1 MSEIKTAA
9 IVNYIHL
16 FVTLGIGLFVSP
28 FILSCLGTSEYGVY
42 TLAATVISWLTM
54 CDFGL
59 TASTTKFICEYHARN
74 DAEGEAHYL
83 GNITALFT
91 IIGLIVLIVGL
102 IIYPFLDQFFPKLTS
117 NELSLLQILY
127 LMALINTAVIFP
139 SRSLG
144 GISESRQKF
153 LIPRIVVTI
162 SALISSVTTVILL
175 SFGFKSIALSAVTI
189 SMSILSM
196 LWNIYYCFGV
206 LKARMRWNGWDLKL
220 CRSMFAFSL
229 WMFLGHVITLLNWGC
244 GNMIIGMTRG
254 AADVSVYS
262 YGLQLMNFYFLASSC
277 ISNLF
282 LPRIVKVV
290 ATSNDSEV
298 LTDMWIRVGRIHV
311 IILGLLLS
319 GVFIFG
325 KQFMS
330 LWVGHT
336 LGKQSD
342 TSWIVAI
349 LLVSGVTLPLIQC
362 LGWQIMQ
369 ARNVMHLRVKAL
381 LIVAGLNFV
390 IGYIL
395 SIHYGAIGLA
405 IGTAASLI
413 IGQGIVLNVLYKCK
427 VGLNVLRFF
436 KETFSSIGGG
446 VILAVLAFIV
456 MNYFENLSWM
466 SFVVLVAVYTFI
478 YYLVI
483 LNTYM
488 NKDECDMVPSV
499 LQCFKFTHH
508 KT

>member
-9 IVNYIHL
+9 LVNYIHL
-16 FVTLGIGLFVSP
+16 FVTLGVGIFVSP
-28 FILSCLGTSEYGVY
+28 YILSCLGKSEYGVY
-42 TLAATVISWLTM
+42 TLTATVISWLTM

-59 TASTTKFICEYHARN
+59 TASTTKFMCEYQARN

-102 IIYPFLDQFFPKLTS
+102 IIYSLLDQIFPKLTS
-117 NELSLLQILY
+117 NELALLQILY
-127 LMALINTAVIFP
+127 LMALINTVVIFP
-139 SRSLG
+139 TRSLS

-162 SALISSVTTVILL
+162 SALISSLSTVILL

-189 SMSILSM
+189 SMNILSM
-196 LWNIYYCFGV
+196 LWNVYYCFV
-206 LKARMRWNGWDLKL
+206 ILKARMRWNGWDFKL
-220 CRSMFAFSL
+220 CRAMFSFSL

-254 AADVSVYS
+254 AADVAVYS

-282 LPRIVKVV
+282 LPRVIKVV

-319 GVFIFG
+319 GIIVFG

-336 LGKQSD
+336 LGNESF
-342 TSWIVAI
+342 TSWLVALLLIV
-349 LLVSGVTLPLIQC
+349 GVTPPLIQC

-369 ARNVMHLRVKAL
+369 ARNLMHLRVKAL
-381 LIVAGLNFV
+381 LIVASLNFIV
-390 IGYIL
+390 GYIL
-395 SIHYGAIGLA
+395 SIRYGVVGLA
-405 IGTAASLI
+405 IGTSTSLI
-413 IGQGIVLNVLYKCK
+413 IGQGVVLNILYKHK
-427 VGLNVLRFF
+427 VGLNVSRFF
-436 KETFSSIGGG
+436 KETFSSLREI
-446 VILAVLAFIV
+446 ILLCAISFFFIQKLACSSLLTFSL
-456 MNYFENLSWM
+456 Y
-466 SFVVLVAVYTFI
+466 VLVYSII
-478 YYLVI
+478 YYI
-483 LNTYM
+483 LIVNFYM
-488 NKDECDMVPSV
+488 NKNERNMIPRIIRPTV
-499 LQCFKFTHH
+499 H
-508 KT
+508 